1 MFSKVSSYLEQRFFI
16 ICESHWDS
24 VRVPSIICTEENNC
38 KGPIVGKHWSTW
50 FTLRLQ
56 GVPLISETSDMQKVK
71 HVLCWVRAKLGI
83 ILLSSLQNLL
93 LLRERKEVIKLYC
106 VLSQDRKEFA
116 LVQNVAGYFC
126 KHSVIFWLYAQQAP
140 MHHPLQSQILCL
152 H

>member
-38 KGPIVGKHWSTW
+38 KGPIVGMHWSTW

-71 HVLCWVRAKLGI
+71 HVLCWVRAKPGI
-83 ILLSSLQNLL
+83 ILLSSLQNFL
-93 LLRERKEVIKLYC
+93 LLRERKEVIKLCC
-106 VLSQDRKEFA
+106 VLSQKRTSFGSKRNW
-116 LVQNVAGYFC
+116 LFC
-126 KHSVIFWLYAQQAP
+126 KRSVIFWLYAQQAP